1 MVSVRVALISEVF
14 TGDDAAARLHARL
27 REASDRGAALAVLPE
42 LPLQP
47 WRPCS
52 RERLDADAEPRGGAR
67 EQLAAAAAR
76 QAGLALVAGGIVALP
91 DGRRH
96 NVAWVHDHQ
105 GTALGRYAKT
115 HVPQEPGFW
124 ERDHYDDGDAA
135 PEPIAVAGLL
145 LALQI
150 CSDIQRPALS
160 QALAAAGCH
169 AIVHPRATEPE
180 TWPSWRLT
188 LQATALAAGVWVLSV
203 NRPAPE
209 GGTPLGGPSCVVA
222 PDGTVVLES
231 NETIAL
237 ASIDDAAVVR
247 AQTQYPGYLPLRSD
261 LYAAAWSRV
270 PPRGSLA

>member
-1 MVSVRVALISEVF
+1 MVAVGVALISEVF
-14 TGDDAAARLHARL
+14 VGDDAAARLLARL
-27 REASDRGAALAVLPE
+27 REAKARGAALAVLPE

-47 WRPCS
+47 WRPCT
-52 RERLDADAEPRGGAR
+52 RVRIEADAEPAGGPR
-67 EQLAAAAAR
+67 ERLAAAAAQ
-76 QAGLALVAGGIVALP
+76 QAGLALVTGGIVVAP
-91 DGRRH
+91 GGRRH
-96 NVAWVHDHQ
+96 NVAWVHDRDGVQRGH
-105 GTALGRYAKT
+105 YAKI

-124 ERDHYDDGDAA
+124 ERDHYDDGDAP
-135 PEPIAVAGLL
+135 PEPIAVAGLR

-160 QALAAAGCH
+160 QAMAAAGCH

-231 NETIAL
+231 TETIAL
-237 ASIDDAAVVR
+237 ATIDDAAV
-247 AQTQYPGYLPLRSD
+247 AQAQAQYPGYLPLRSD
-261 LYAAAWSRV
+261 LYAAAWAKV
-270 PPRGSLA
+270 PRRGSLA